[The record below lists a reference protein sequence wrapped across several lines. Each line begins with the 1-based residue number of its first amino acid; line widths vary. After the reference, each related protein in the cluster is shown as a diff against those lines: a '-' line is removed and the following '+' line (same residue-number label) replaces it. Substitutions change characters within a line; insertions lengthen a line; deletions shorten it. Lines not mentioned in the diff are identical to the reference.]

1 MKHLGSA
8 VVGIVG
14 ILALTAT
21 SASAAIVCNAEGDC
35 WHVKEKYD
43 YRPEFGVHVY
53 GDDWK
58 WADVDHVST
67 RDAATGIRV
76 FGSTSKTIRSGKGP
90 ATRWPFSLIS
100 PPSSAYQG

>member
-58 WADVDHVST
+58 WADTDNQ
-67 RDAATGIRV
+67 
-76 FGSTSKTIRSGKGP
+76 KY
-90 ATRWPFSLIS
+90 RWREHEGRGYWRGGVWTDF
-100 PPSSAYQG
+100 